1 MTFTF
6 KNFFNKVSNDSR
18 IFTREDIANMS
29 SKEFIKHEK
38 AINYQMENL
47 GLPTNNEL
55 KGRNDVVFVHKY
67 MRSDGTTVKEHYRS
81 KPDGEGGLLNNA
93 QIKNGTSDKNF
104 WNSPF
109 NINGVDEYNLLKLGN
124 KWYNTIRHDYP
135 DAFKLF
141 DIYLTKPQNILSNDE
156 YKYLSPGTSY
166 SLNKQFGL
174 TGRRK
179 MSDNWS
185 GFAFSENSS
194 LSKNISNSKELQD
207 QIRESY
213 NLKTN
218 SFNSNNL
225 SIAFKSN
232 PNLRLS
238 IANSTVLNPQI
249 KNGYFT
255 GVLFDKYDFAPN
267 DKNLDSWLVHLNNLS
282 ALMGLDR
289 RYYILA
295 PIKFKW

>member
-1 MTFTF
+1 M
-6 KNFFNKVSNDSR
+6 
-18 IFTREDIANMS
+18 IAGFLQE
-29 SKEFIKHEK
+29 KIFIKHEK

-93 QIKNGTSDKNF
+93 QIKNSTSDKNF

-109 NINGVDEYNLLKLGN
+109 NINGVDEY
-124 KWYNTIRHDYP
+124 
-135 DAFKLF
+135 
-141 DIYLTKPQNILSNDE
+141 
-156 YKYLSPGTSY
+156 KYLAPGASY

-225 SIAFKSN
+225 
-232 PNLRLS
+232 NLRLS